1 MSIIEQ
7 KQRAFEL
14 VSRYLIGK
22 LAIIFT
28 GIALSSS
35 VYAAQLDCRLVSEY
49 ENVNVDIRQ
58 STLSEYIFGVVRKEQ
73 EMRLITRLTNEIYQ
87 GHTSFDGYLS
97 LKDCVGNSGS
107 HFIQRNR
114 NVILTTLLSQ
124 VTSFSDVAPASL
136 EIERSFAETVLRQGD
151 NYEQTGAIGA
161 VKRFRDDR
169 AVDALFE
176 LIVTT
181 ERRSYVRIALSSIHS
196 IKSDYAQQKLI
207 KAKEIRPEFESVID
221 EYLNYW

>member
-1 MSIIEQ
+1 MSDREQ
-7 KQRAFEL
+7 GKIYHSL
-14 VSRYLIGK
+14 LGK
-22 LAIIFT
+22 LTLVF
-28 GIALSSS
+28 LSIVLSNS
-35 VYAAQLDCRLVSEY
+35 AYSTQLNCELISEY
-49 ENVNVDIRQ
+49 EDINVDTRQ
-58 STLSEYIFGVVRKEQ
+58 STVSEFIFGVVRKEQ
-73 EMRLITRLTNEIYQ
+73 EMKLITELTNEIYQ

-97 LKDCVGNSGS
+97 IKDCVGISDS
-107 HFIQRNR
+107 DFIQRNR
-114 NVILTTLLSQ
+114 NVILTTLLGQ

-151 NYEQTGAIGA
+151 NYEQAGAIGA
-161 VKRFRDDR
+161 VKRFQDDR

-181 ERRSYVRIALSSIHS
+181 ERRSYARIALSSLHS
-196 IKSDYAQQKLI
+196 IRSDYAQQKLI

>member
-1 MSIIEQ
+1 MSDREQ
-7 KQRAFEL
+7 EKIYHGL
-14 VSRYLIGK
+14 LGK
-22 LAIIFT
+22 LTLVF
-28 GIALSSS
+28 LSIVLSNS
-35 VYAAQLDCRLVSEY
+35 AYSTQLNCELISEY
-49 ENVNVDIRQ
+49 EDINVDTRQ
-58 STLSEYIFGVVRKEQ
+58 STVSEFIFGVVRKEQ
-73 EMRLITRLTNEIYQ
+73 EMKLITELTNEIYQ

-114 NVILTTLLSQ
+114 NVILTTLLGQ

-136 EIERSFAETVLRQGD
+136 EIERSLAETVLRQGD
-151 NYEQTGAIGA
+151 NYEQTGAMGA

-181 ERRSYVRIALSSIHS
+181 ERRSYVRIALSSLHS
-196 IKSDYAQQKLI
+196 IRSDYAQQKLI